1 MTIPMACVFMSDTW
15 GICMRTPIPHSH
27 QNLSCLR
34 NGVDYSRFI
43 GNDTSEELLTPLLR
57 QLNFWRESGI

>member
-1 MTIPMACVFMSDTW
+1 M
-15 GICMRTPIPHSH
+15 PHSH

-43 GNDTSEELLTPLLR
+43 GNDTAEELLTPLLR
-57 QLNFWRESGI
+57 QFNFVVVIALFGGQLQINLRLGQLLRTLKY